1 MHSDDF
7 KTTIQNG
14 VIKNTLLTI
23 QPKPWDSDFFNRKFG
38 VLHVEELEALRLMPD
53 SQIAAGFER
62 ITKSADENHYDIIE
76 LSLDINQMHLI
87 PLAEAA
93 GFRLVDSRITFITL
107 INRSEQPPEPLPA
120 GTIEYAAWD
129 DFDAIVKLTNESF
142 VDNEHFLSRFK
153 NRRYFSEDDTRRYYK
168 AWIANHIDDPDT
180 HFIVVKDNGV
190 FFAYYIYKKTGFME
204 GKPVYKAI
212 LTAVDPAYRGNRFH
226 MRMQAHLFQQ
236 FPEEAFFL
244 DNTSQLTNI
253 PTIRSYIRSRKQ
265 LSSIAL
271 TFYREKNPVP
281 EK

>member
-1 MHSDDF
+1 MHSDNF

-23 QPKPWDSDFFNRKFG
+23 QPKPWDSDFFSRKFG
-38 VLHVEELEALRLMPD
+38 VLQVEEPGALHLMTD
-53 SQIAAGFER
+53 SQIAGALSR
-62 ITKSADENHYDIIE
+62 ITASADENHYDIIE
-76 LSLDINQMHLI
+76 LSLDINQMNLI

-107 INRSEQPPEPLPA
+107 INRNEQPPEPLPA
-120 GTIEYAAWD
+120 GTIEYAAWE
-129 DFDAIVKLTNESF
+129 DFDAIVKLTYESF
-142 VDNEHFLSRFK
+142 VDNDHFLSRFK

-180 HFIVVKDNGV
+180 HFIVAKDKGV
-190 FFAYYIYKKTGFME
+190 LFAYYIYKKTAFLE
-204 GKPVYKAI
+204 EKPVYKAI
-212 LTAVDPAYRGNRFH
+212 LTAVAPAYRGGRFH
-226 MRMQAHLFQQ
+226 MRMQAYLFQK
-236 FPEEAFFL
+236 FPEETFFL

-271 TFYREKNPVP
+271 TFYREKNPNV
-281 EK
+281 